1 MNLQQAVDLV
11 KEFAQDNTRGDI
23 LEGAQLMDI
32 HSELGLL
39 DERQRVAIGMFMT
52 AGRQMFAPVDSK

>member
-11 KEFAQDNTRGDI
+11 KEFAAANTEGRI
-23 LEGAQLMDI
+23 LEGAELMDI

-39 DERQRVAIGMFMT
+39 SERERVAITMFMT
-52 AGRQMFAPVDSK
+52 AGRRLFAPVDSK